1 MPDKVRSI
9 RIRDLLNAITAL
21 EDGEDQESVVIRC
34 ALAVAVETLEE
45 WLYDRKLTPSV
56 VPVESVSGWKPTF
69 RSFAEEIDELRDV
82 VGRERVPPY
91 LILTTDEQE
100 RLEEHGYDVK
110 NEVRAEVADRLD
122 VSRDVAEL
130 AVMSYLLELRGDNAP
145 TPRECML
152 YREDKERAVREFASR
167 SGLIGSIARQ
177 LLEDNTP
184 VSAPIFDD
192 DDNIPF

>member
-1 MPDKVRSI
+1 MSDKVRSI

-69 RSFAEEIDELRDV
+69 RSFAEEIDELRDI

-100 RLEEHGYDVK
+100 KLGEHGYDVK
-110 NEVRAEVADRLD
+110 EEVRAQVADRLAIPL
-122 VSRDVAEL
+122 DVAEL
-130 AVMSYLLELRGDNAP
+130 AVMSYLVKLGSGDAP
-145 TPRECML
+145 TQRERTL
-152 YREDKERAVREFASR
+152 YREDKNRAVREFAAR
-167 SGLIGSIARQ
+167 TGLTESIARQ
-177 LLEDNTP
+177 ILKDHTPMLAPVFDN
-184 VSAPIFDD
+184 DD
-192 DDNIPF
+192 IPF